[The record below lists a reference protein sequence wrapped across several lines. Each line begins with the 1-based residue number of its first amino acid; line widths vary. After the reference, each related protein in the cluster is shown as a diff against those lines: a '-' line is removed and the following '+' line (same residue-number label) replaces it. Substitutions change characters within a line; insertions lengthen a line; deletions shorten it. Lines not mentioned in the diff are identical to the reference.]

1 MTVSSGLVP
10 KAVDAST
17 RARKMEEID
26 TSDEID
32 DNLLVQLKK
41 KRIVKESSW
50 EDVIYDMVHDLEQSS
65 GVYLNH
71 DGILDNIKKSIKRN
85 IEGVMN
91 KCLECCTDI
100 GRTNPRQLCG
110 KTRCS
115 NKYMSYDSDNYF
127 C

>member
-1 MTVSSGLVP
+1 MEHTD
-10 KAVDAST
+10 KK
-17 RARKMEEID
+17 RKMEEID

-71 DGILDNIKKSIKRN
+71 ECILDDIKKSIKRN
-85 IEGVMN
+85 IEGIMN
-91 KCLECCTDI
+91 KCLECGADM

-110 KTRCS
+110 KTRC
-115 NKYMSYDSDNYF
+115 NNNYMSYDSDNYF